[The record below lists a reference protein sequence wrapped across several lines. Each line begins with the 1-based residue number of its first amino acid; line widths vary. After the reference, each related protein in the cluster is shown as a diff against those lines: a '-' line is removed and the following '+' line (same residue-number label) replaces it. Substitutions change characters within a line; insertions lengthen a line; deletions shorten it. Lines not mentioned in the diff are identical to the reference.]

1 MDAFRGILTAL
12 GGSVRERYRYLLKAI
27 QDVKSDEAGGEE
39 AETSTLLRYKLD
51 ADERGVLNSARV
63 SDSIRA
69 VTGQEQMNVRRL
81 SAEAEARGEDVVNV
95 KVHYRADIVD
105 GKLAI
110 RAGRTEVVSRPRSEG
125 ASLVR
130 EYEKIGN
137 ANRDAAASTR
147 LFDTAD
153 DASLRSLSA
162 GLTADEGA
170 PDELETITDIFG
182 AGHPRGDVEEDE
194 TT

>member
-1 MDAFRGILTAL
+1 MDAFRGILAAL
-12 GGSVRERYRYLLKAI
+12 GGTARERYRHLLKAI
-27 QDVKSDEAGGEE
+27 RDVKSGEAGGDES
-39 AETSTLLRYKLD
+39 ETSTLLRYKLD
-51 ADERGVLNSARV
+51 ADERGVLKSARV

-81 SAEAEARGEDVVNV
+81 SAEAEARGEDVVSVN
-95 KVHYRADIVD
+95 VHYRADIVD

-110 RAGRTEVVSRPRSEG
+110 RAGRTEVVSRPRSEE

-130 EYEKIGN
+130 EYENIGN
-137 ANRDAAASTR
+137 ANRDAAASIR

-153 DASLRSLSA
+153 DARLRSLSG
-162 GLTADEGA
+162 GLIADETTPG
-170 PDELETITDIFG
+170 ELETITDIFG
-182 AGHPRGDVEEDE
+182 AEHPRGDGEEDE